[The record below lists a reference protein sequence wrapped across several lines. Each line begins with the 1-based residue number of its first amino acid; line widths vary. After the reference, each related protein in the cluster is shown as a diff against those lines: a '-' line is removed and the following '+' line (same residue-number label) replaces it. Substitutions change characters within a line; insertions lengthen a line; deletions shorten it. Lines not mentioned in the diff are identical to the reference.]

1 MAAVTGI
8 ALAEG
13 CAEGK
18 HGPVGHQPFSHI
30 RNISGQLDPLIFA
43 QTLHVAFLPVKR
55 PAGRSY
61 WPVMLLDSDDQTDE
75 IIRIDADEI
84 PIVSHFNTS
93 GNPSPIDLYI

>member
-1 MAAVTGI
+1 MSKLVKYLQRLGTAPDTQNTLETDSTTRPRSGGYGIAVAAVTGI

-43 QTLHVAFLPVKR
+43 QTLHVAFLPWL
-55 PAGRSY
+55 S
-61 WPVMLLDSDDQTDE
+61 E
-75 IIRIDADEI
+75 IL
-84 PIVSHFNTS
+84 S
-93 GNPSPIDLYI
+93 